1 MISRNLIICGL
12 EIKPMADKA
21 EGAFSYQDEDDPST
35 ISKPSIPTPS
45 DHAGEAPLEKKIS
58 ESKEGKI
65 QTKAS
70 SHINISMD
78 LAKGTRL
85 QITIEAL
92 SDLEDAQIQGGEDA
106 IFSQTI
112 ISDGE
117 PISISIPA
125 HLSEVNNQSRRV
137 ITPGLMSK
145 SGSPSNGIVSR
156 IWWRLRA
163 WPASLANTLFVL
175 ALLVYLATHL
185 IGLADFPIY
194 FFTDEAVQ
202 TVLAGDLVRDSFK
215 NEEGIFLPTYFKNG
229 SQYNLSLSVYLQVIP
244 YLLAGKSVFVTRI
257 VSALLTL
264 LAAISIALML
274 RDVFKVRY
282 WWSGVLFL
290 AITPAWFLHSRT
302 AFETVE
308 ATSFYAG
315 FLYFYLLYRYRSP
328 RYLYTALVLGALTF
342 YTYSPAQLVMV
353 LTGILLLISDWR
365 YHWEHRTFA
374 WRGLG
379 LLILLVL
386 PFVRFQIM
394 QPQENLAHL
403 HLLHSYWMQPI
414 PFSEKI
420 RQYLREYSYG
430 LSPLY
435 WFTANDRDL
444 IRHVMNGYGHILIFT
459 FPFACLG
466 LIKAF
471 QNIRRSDQ
479 RLLIIALLA
488 APSGAALVEIAIT
501 RAMFFIIPVTMFTVI
516 GVSAS
521 LEWLGKRRVSSRNMA
536 MGLFL
541 ILSLVN
547 FGMLRDALVNGPTW
561 YHDYGLGGLQYG
573 ARQVFSE
580 IQKYLKDS
588 PDTHI
593 VLSPSWANGSDILAR
608 FFLSEPLPIEMG
620 SIEGFL
626 FQRLDLDQNTLLVM
640 IPDEYQK
647 ALTSDKL
654 TDVQL
659 VKTLPYPDGQ
669 VGFYFARMRYVDNVD
684 QIFAS
689 ERQARQKPLMGEV
702 NLDGQV
708 ATVKYPYLDMG
719 EIQQAF
725 DHDTNTLI
733 RTLEANPLILILE
746 LPEARQ
752 IDGVSALVGGT
763 PTSLTVRVGGN
774 VGSGNL
780 VYSDSAGESPKP
792 RQMVIQFDESIWI
805 NHLEVEIK
813 NLNDSEPAHVHL
825 WEMSLHWTNPTQ

>member
-1 MISRNLIICGL
+1 
-12 EIKPMADKA
+12 MADKA
-21 EGAFSYQDEDDPST
+21 EGAFSHQDEDDSSS
-35 ISKPSIPTPS
+35 ISKPSIP
-45 DHAGEAPLEKKIS
+45 APNDRADDAPFEKEIS
-58 ESKEGKI
+58 ELEEGKI
-65 QTKAS
+65 QARAS

-78 LAKGTRL
+78 LAPGTRL
-85 QITIEAL
+85 RLTIEVL
-92 SDLEDAQIQGGEDA
+92 SNLDGSQAEGGEGT

-117 PISISIPA
+117 PISINIPA
-125 HLSEVNNQSRRV
+125 HLPEVNNQFRQGEP
-137 ITPGLMSK
+137 PGLIAT
-145 SGSPSNGIVSR
+145 GGEPSEGIASR
-156 IWWRLRA
+156 IWLGMRA
-163 WPASLANTLFVL
+163 WPVSLANALFGL
-175 ALLVYLATHL
+175 ALLIYLATHL
-185 IGLADFPIY
+185 IGLVDFPIY

-202 TVLAGDLVRDSFK
+202 SVLAADLVRDGFK

-244 YLLAGKSVFVTRI
+244 YLLAGKSVFVTRL
-257 VSALLTL
+257 VSVLMTL
-264 LAAISIALML
+264 IAAVSISLML
-274 RDVFKVRY
+274 RDVFKVHY

-328 RYLYTALVLGALTF
+328 KYLYPALVLGALAF
-342 YTYSPAQLVMV
+342 YTYSPAQIVMV

-365 YHWEHRTFA
+365 YHWEHRSFA

-379 LLILLVL
+379 ILILLAL

-403 HLLHSYWMQPI
+403 QLLHSYWTQPI
-414 PFSEKI
+414 PFSDKI
-420 RQYLREYSYG
+420 RQYLTEYSYG
-430 LSPLY
+430 LNPLY
-435 WFTANDRDL
+435 WFTANDHDL
-444 IRHVMNGYGHILIFT
+444 IRHVMRGYGHILIFT

-479 RLLIIALLA
+479 RLLLIALLV
-488 APSGAALVEIAIT
+488 APSGAALVEIGIT
-501 RAMFFIIPVTMFTVI
+501 RAMFFIVPVTMFTVI

-521 LEWLGKRRVSSRNMA
+521 VEWLGKRRLPSRGMA
-536 MGLFL
+536 IGLFL
-541 ILSLVN
+541 ILGLVN
-547 FGMLRDALVNGPTW
+547 FGMLRDSLVNGPTW

-580 IQKYLKDS
+580 IQKDLKDS
-588 PDTHI
+588 PDTHV
-593 VLSPSWANGSDILAR
+593 VLSPSWANGADILAR
-608 FFLSEPLPIEMG
+608 FFLSEPVPIEMG

-626 FQRLDLDQNTLLVM
+626 FQRLDLGENTLLVM

-659 VKTLPYPDGQ
+659 VKTLLYPDGQ
-669 VGFYFARMRYVDNVD
+669 PGFYFVRMRYVDNVD
-684 QIFAS
+684 QIFES
-689 ERQARQKPLMGEV
+689 ERQARQKPLIGEV
-702 NLDGQV
+702 NLDGQLV
-708 ATVKYPYLDMG
+708 TVKYPYLDMG

-725 DHDTNTLI
+725 DHDANTLI
-733 RTLEANPLILILE
+733 RTLEANPLILELD

-752 IDGVSALVGGT
+752 IDGVSVLVGGT
-763 PTSLTVRVGGN
+763 PTSLMVRVRGN
-774 VGSGNL
+774 VDSGDW
-780 VYSDSAGESPKP
+780 VYTDSAGESPKP
-792 RQMVIQFDESIWI
+792 RQMTIQFDESVWT
-805 NHLEVEIK
+805 NHLEIEIK

-825 WEMSLHWTNPTQ
+825 WEMNLHWTDPTK